1 MNLLGPL
8 QNRQEPAQMAKTSP
22 WGSCIGPV
30 ACQSLSQA
38 NAQSPRFAVVRKSHY
53 PSPSS
58 PRFRTFWSEPGFF
71 CEGAAAHDCARKIQP
86 QQYRF
91 ANHDGLGTIGGNN
104 KTIRGSQKCKLQ
116 KSAQKSSQ
124 KSAQKSS
131 GAPVRLAYWR
141 DASGMTLNGR
151 GPVRPPALWL
161 HKQPVATCLPVRSS
175 ARAQVRFATILAS
188 GSVTNP
194 KRVAFDRNQN
204 GAALRGTRACFLR
217 HSVTRKPQYA
227 ATTAKEN
234 APAAARVRTVNLP
247 ARGLPSGGFFV
258 ANVPGATPLATT

>member
-8 QNRQEPAQMAKTSP
+8 QNRQEPAQMAKASSLA
-22 WGSCIGPV
+22 SCIGSV

-38 NAQSPRFAVVRKSHY
+38 SAQSPRFAVVRKSHY

-71 CEGAAAHDCARKIQP
+71 CDGTAAHDCARPIQP

-91 ANHDGLGTIGGNN
+91 ANHDGLGTIGANN
-104 KTIRGSQKCKLQ
+104 KTKRGSQKCKLRNSPP
-116 KSAQKSSQ
+116 KPAQKSSW
-124 KSAQKSS
+124 
-131 GAPVRLAYWR
+131 APVRLPYWR
-141 DASGMTLNGR
+141 DVSGMTLNGR

-161 HKQPVATCLPVRSS
+161 RKQPVATCLLVRSS
-175 ARAQVRFATILAS
+175 ARAQVRFATISAS
-188 GSVTNP
+188 GSVTDLCTHS
-194 KRVAFDRNQN
+194 KTVKKTMW
-204 GAALRGTRACFLR
+204 AAIGVPRL
-217 HSVTRKPQYA
+217 
-227 ATTAKEN
+227 N
-234 APAAARVRTVNLP
+234 MP